1 MEADLKAH
9 VEKAGAWVEHKKLLV
24 AWHYRLVEKDMKLTL
39 MAKGRVMYFQL
50 QAWVQ
55 LKNSSQKLQKFN
67 PAGLVLTQ

>member
-39 MAKGRVMYFQL
+39 MAKGRVMCFQL

-55 LKNSSQKLQKFN
+55 LKNSSQKLQKIY
-67 PAGLVLTQ
+67 PAVLVLAQ

>member
-1 MEADLKAH
+1 MKSH

-67 PAGLVLTQ
+67 PAGLVLAQ